1 MILGAAWRRGRR
13 LAVELAASAGTAVR
27 GIVANRM
34 RAFLSTVGIAI
45 GVATLMTIYGLVSGL
60 TTSFTR
66 QLAALGSSTMYVT
79 SRPWVIRGDWWRY
92 RNRPPISRDDV
103 EALRRRGDLLSAVAP
118 VANAAAEVSYRGERI
133 GLVQIQGTSSE
144 YIDTST
150 IKLASGRFLSSL
162 EGAGAQQVAVIGSEV
177 AQRLFQG
184 ASPLG
189 ARISLGP
196 SRFTVIG
203 VLVPQGKAFGRSLD
217 NLVIIPIDAFG
228 RLYGMRRD
236 MAIAVTARPD
246 SLFQAEDQIIEIMR
260 GERALAAADDDTFSI
275 NRQSELV
282 KIFNEETSALFGV
295 AIAIGLITLLVG
307 GIGVMNIMLVAVT
320 ERTREIGVRRAL
332 GARRRSILVQFLTEA
347 ALVTMVGGAIGTAIG
362 VMASA
367 IIDRTA
373 PVSAELSPAAVIG
386 ALVFSAIIGLA
397 FGTWPAYRAAHLDPI
412 ESLRY
417 ELVAPVDV
425 DTVCEAPE

>member
-13 LAVELAASAGTAVR
+13 LAVELAASCATAVR
-27 GIVANRM
+27 GIAANRM

-79 SRPWVIRGDWWRY
+79 NRPWVLRGDWWRY
-92 RNRPPISRDDV
+92 RNRPPITRDDV
-103 EALRRRGDLLSAVAP
+103 AALRRRGDLLQAVAP
-118 VANAAAEVSYRGERI
+118 VANAFAEVSYRGDRM
-133 GLVQIQGTSSE
+133 GAVQVQGTSSE

-150 IKLASGRFLSSL
+150 IKIASGRFLTPL
-162 EGAGAQQVAVIGSEV
+162 EGAGTSQVAVVGSEV
-177 AQRLFQG
+177 AQQLFKG
-184 ASPLG
+184 GSPLG
-189 ARISLGP
+189 AHISLGP
-196 SRFTVIG
+196 SRFLVIG

-217 NLVIIPIDAFG
+217 NLVIIPIDTFG
-228 RLYGMRRD
+228 RLYGMRRN

-246 SLFQAEDQIIEIMR
+246 RLHQAEDQIVDVLRRER
-260 GERALAAADDDTFSI
+260 GLSAEQEDTFTI

-282 KIFNEETSALFGV
+282 KIFNEETAALFGV

-320 ERTREIGVRRAL
+320 ERTREIGVRRAI
-332 GARRRSILVQFLTEA
+332 GARRRTILVQFLAEA
-347 ALVTMVGGAIGTAIG
+347 SMVTMVGGGVGTAIG
-362 VMASA
+362 VLASA
-367 IIDRTA
+367 IIDRVA
-373 PVSAELSPAAVIG
+373 PVSAELSPAAVLG
-386 ALVFSAIIGLA
+386 ALLFSGLVGLA

-417 ELVAPVDV
+417 E
-425 DTVCEAPE
+425 